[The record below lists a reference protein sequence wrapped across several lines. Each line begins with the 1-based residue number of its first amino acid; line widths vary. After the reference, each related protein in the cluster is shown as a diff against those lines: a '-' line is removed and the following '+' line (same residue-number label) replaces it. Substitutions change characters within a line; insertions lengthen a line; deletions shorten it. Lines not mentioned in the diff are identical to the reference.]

1 MKAID
6 NQLMLEFKIKPI
18 KSKLSAMPLVGIAL
32 LFLGFCSCSPMRRA
46 FYVRKQDASY
56 EVSPCYC
63 YPANFGGCSLFL
75 LWILWLAAAGVKDA
89 GAPDFF
95 TIPALKRRETSLA
108 SDWHLSLMQ
117 QLQ

>member
-56 EVSPCYC
+56 EVSPCMHLFE
-63 YPANFGGCSLFL
+63 NGG
-75 LWILWLAAAGVKDA
+75 
-89 GAPDFF
+89 
-95 TIPALKRRETSLA
+95 
-108 SDWHLSLMQ
+108 SDVCCKSVL
-117 QLQ
+117 